1 MAKVVEAAKQV
12 PRVSEVKP
20 VTMRPNRTK
29 KGKQKIEIKKVKVL
43 KTSLVQL
50 IRQLMRL
57 LQLQKGHLMKKRR
70 RMMM

>member
-12 PRVSEVKP
+12 PRVSEVRP
-20 VTMRPNRTK
+20 VILRPNRTK

-50 IRQLMRL
+50 IRQLMTL
-57 LQLQKGHLMKKRR
+57 LQLQKGHLMKKRK

>member
-12 PRVSEVKP
+12 PRVSEVRL
-20 VTMRPNRTK
+20 VIMRPNRTK
-29 KGKQKIEIKKVKVL
+29 KGKQKIEIKKAKVL

-50 IRQLMRL
+50 IRQLTRL